1 MNNVEL
7 DLPNLMH
14 LKQQHQQK
22 EMFINKLTKNSK
34 IDKFH

>member
-14 LKQQHQQK
+14 LKQQH
-22 EMFINKLTKNSK
+22 
-34 IDKFH
+34 